1 MQQAPNTIETVISK
15 TLELWNIAADEGTV
29 ILGPDYDKPSIRRQV
44 DMFVKD
50 NKYELETYLDT
61 NYDNDNTE
69 ADPFMFAI
77 RVV

>member
-1 MQQAPNTIETVISK
+1 MTS
-15 TLELWNIAADEGTV
+15 
-29 ILGPDYDKPSIRRQV
+29 PSIRRQV

-61 NYDNDNTE
+61 NYNNDDTE